1 MINKMIGILVLT
13 ISFSG
18 GWIWMKYNNFINTPI
33 QFEQDVRYI
42 IKPGYTV
49 KKIARDLTMD
59 GFLSHPWYFRLY
71 ARLSNNAHKIKA
83 GEYRLSGALKPSEL
97 LSLFIKG
104 TVIQHSITLVEGFTF
119 KQILQT
125 IFKNRVLVHT
135 LGKKSTQEIMDQLGY
150 PDENPEGRF
159 YPDTYYFT
167 KSTTDV
173 QFLGRAYN
181 MMTTILA
188 EEWQNRLKGLPI
200 KTPYETL
207 ILASIIEKESAWGSE
222 RDKISGVFIRR
233 LKTRMKLQSDPT
245 VIYGMGDRYQG
256 RIYKKDLREDTPYNT
271 YVHYKLPPTPIA
283 IPSRQSIYFALH
295 PAPGK
300 ELYFVANGT
309 GGHHFSET
317 LGEHNRAVR
326 KFILGKK

>member
-1 MINKMIGILVLT
+1 M
-13 ISFSG
+13 
-18 GWIWMKYNNFINTPI
+18 
-33 QFEQDVRYI
+33 
-42 IKPGYTV
+42 
-49 KKIARDLTMD
+49 
-59 GFLSHPWYFRLY
+59 
-71 ARLSNNAHKIKA
+71 
-83 GEYRLSGALKPSEL
+83 
-97 LSLFIKG
+97 
-104 TVIQHSITLVEGFTF
+104 
-119 KQILQT
+119 
-125 IFKNRVLVHT
+125 LVHT